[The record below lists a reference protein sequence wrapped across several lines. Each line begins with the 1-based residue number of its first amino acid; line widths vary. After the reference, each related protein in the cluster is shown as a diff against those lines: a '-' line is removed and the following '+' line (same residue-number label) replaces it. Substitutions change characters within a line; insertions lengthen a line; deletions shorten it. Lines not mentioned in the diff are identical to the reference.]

1 MKLAFDIGANIG
13 DVTQKMLE
21 RTERVI
27 AFEPNPQLAET
38 LKVRYPE
45 RVTVDT
51 RAVSDKEGTALF
63 WQSPT
68 HTISTLSDSWR
79 TQSRFAQTHQW
90 NQKLSVTT
98 VTLDQV
104 IQEYGTPDMIKID
117 VEGHEK
123 QVLLGLSQ
131 LLPKCLIS
139 FEWAEEMR
147 DSIERTLIR
156 LESLGYTH
164 IDWTEG
170 DALRFPNEM
179 FQGKSRGQFIQE
191 MAPLRKREWGMC
203 YCWH

>member
-27 AFEPNPQLAET
+27 AFEPNPQLGEA

-90 NQKLSVTT
+90 NQKLSV
-98 VTLDQV
+98 
-104 IQEYGTPDMIKID
+104 
-117 VEGHEK
+117 
-123 QVLLGLSQ
+123 
-131 LLPKCLIS
+131 
-139 FEWAEEMR
+139 R

-164 IDWTEG
+164 IDWTQG

-191 MAPLRKREWGMC
+191 MTPLRKREWGMC